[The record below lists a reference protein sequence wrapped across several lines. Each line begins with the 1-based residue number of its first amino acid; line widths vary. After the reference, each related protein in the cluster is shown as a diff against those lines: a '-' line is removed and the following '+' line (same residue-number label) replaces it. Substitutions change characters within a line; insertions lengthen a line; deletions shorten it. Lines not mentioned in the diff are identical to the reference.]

1 MYSSEYSDS
10 KIEGIEKNLLV
21 KKDLK
26 VKDDDFKAEQVKPT
40 PEVLNILKD
49 MRGTFSIG

>member
-10 KIEGIEKNLLV
+10 KIEGIENNFF
-21 KKDLK
+21 KKREF
-26 VKDDDFKAEQVKPT
+26 KDDDFKAEQVKPT
-40 PEVLNILKD
+40 PDVLNILKD